1 MRMVDLIKKKR
12 DGQALDKQ
20 EIEYIIDGYTNG
32 DIPDYQM
39 AAFNMAVYFSGM
51 NDRETT
57 DLTIAMAKSGKM
69 ADLSAINGIKVD
81 KHSTG
86 GVADT
91 TTLVLA
97 PLVAACGAPVAKMAG
112 RGLGHTGGTLDK
124 LESIPGMRVSLS
136 MDEFINNVNTIG
148 LAIIGQTEDLAPA
161 DKKLYAL
168 RDVTAT
174 VDAIPLIA
182 SSIMSKKLAGG
193 ADAIVL
199 DVKVGEGA
207 FMKDYDDAVK
217 LAELMVNIGE
227 NAGKRTVAAITDM
240 NQPLG
245 LAIGNSLEVIEACET
260 LKGRGCKDLLD
271 VCLFLGSHML
281 MLAGMA
287 ASGGQAVSML
297 EDALKSGRGFAKLKE
312 MVAAQGGNCEA
323 LEDYS
328 LLPQAKIK
336 HEIKA
341 ERDLY
346 LSRLHAEQ
354 LGLCAMRLGAG
365 RATKDDA
372 IDLSAG
378 IMLNK
383 KAGEFV
389 RKDEIIATVYANDEQ
404 RLNGVLPDIL
414 NSIETSE
421 DFIERPKLIYSLLS
435 KHGIERF
442 SLFTNVDR

>member
-12 DGQALDKQ
+12 DGGTFDKN
-20 EIEYIIDGYTNG
+20 EIEYIINGYTDG

-39 AAFNMAVYFSGM
+39 SALIMAIYFSGM
-51 NDRETT
+51 SNVETA

-69 ADLSAINGIKVD
+69 ADLSAINGVKVD

-97 PLVAACGAPVAKMAG
+97 PLVAACGAPVAKMSG

-124 LESIPGMRVSLS
+124 LESIPGMRVSLP
-136 MDEFINNVNTIG
+136 MDEFINNVNRVG
-148 LAIIGQTEDLAPA
+148 LAVIGQTEDLAPA

-168 RDVTAT
+168 RDVTAA
-174 VDAIPLIA
+174 VDIIPLIA

-207 FMKDYDDAVK
+207 FMKDYEDAVK
-217 LAELMVNIGE
+217 LAEIMVDIGE

-260 LKGRGCKDLLD
+260 LKGNGCKDLLD
-271 VCLFLGSHML
+271 VCLFLGSYML
-281 MLAGMA
+281 ILAGA
-287 ASGGQAVSML
+287 AANRREAVCML
-297 EDALKSGRGFAKLKE
+297 QDALKSGSGFGKLKE
-312 MVAAQGGNCEA
+312 MVKAQGGNCEA

-328 LLPQAKIK
+328 LLPQARIRN
-336 HEIKA
+336 EIKA
-341 ERDLY
+341 DKDVY
-346 LSRLHAEQ
+346 VSSLHAEE

-365 RATKDDA
+365 RATKDDVV
-372 IDLSAG
+372 DLSVG

-383 KAGEFV
+383 KVGDLV
-389 RKDEIIATVYANDEQ
+389 RKGEVIATVYANDEQ

-414 NSIETSE
+414 SSIKTSE
-421 DFIERPKLIYSLLS
+421 EFVERPELIYSLIS
-435 KHGIERF
+435 KEGIEPYNKR
-442 SLFTNVDR
+442 

>member
-12 DGQALDKQ
+12 DGQELSKE
-20 EIEYIIDGYTNG
+20 EIEYIIKGYTAG

-39 AAFNMAVYFSGM
+39 SALTMAIYFRGM
-51 NDRETT
+51 SESETT
-57 DLTIAMAKSGKM
+57 NLTLSMARSGEI

-91 TTLVLA
+91 TTLVLV
-97 PLVAACGAPVAKMAG
+97 PLAAACGAPVAKMSG

-136 MDEFINNVNTIG
+136 MDEFVNNVNNVG
-148 LAIIGQTEDLAPA
+148 LAVIGQTEDLAPA

-174 VDAIPLIA
+174 VDIIPLIA

-193 ADAIVL
+193 SDAIVL
-199 DVKVGEGA
+199 DVKVGDGA
-207 FMKDYDDAVK
+207 FMKDYDSALK
-217 LAELMVNIGE
+217 LAEIMVKIGE
-227 NAGKRTVAAITDM
+227 SAGKRTVAVITDM

-271 VCLFLGSHML
+271 VCMFLGSYML
-281 MLAGMA
+281 MLAGIA
-287 ASGGQAVSML
+287 RTREEAVSKL
-297 EDALKSGRGFAKLKE
+297 ESALKSGSGFKKFKE
-312 MVAAQGGNCEA
+312 MVKAQGGNPEA
-323 LEDYS
+323 LDDYS
-328 LLPQAKIK
+328 LLPEAKIK
-336 HEIKA
+336 YEIKA
-341 ERDLY
+341 EKDLY
-346 LSRLHAEQ
+346 ISALHAEE

-365 RATKDDA
+365 RATKDDV

-383 KAGEFV
+383 KVGDFAH
-389 RKDEIIATVYANDEQ
+389 KDEVITTVYANDEQ
-404 RLNGVLPDIL
+404 RLNEVLPDIL

-421 DFIERPKLIYSLLS
+421 EMVERPRLIYALVTRD
-435 KHGIERF
+435 GIESF
-442 SLFTNVDR
+442 

>member
-12 DGQALDKQ
+12 DGKAFDKN
-20 EIEYIIDGYTNG
+20 EIEYFIHGYTND

-39 AAFNMAVYFSGM
+39 SALIMAIYFSGM
-51 NDRETT
+51 SDRETT
-57 DLTIAMAKSGKM
+57 DLTIAMARSGET
-69 ADLSAINGIKVD
+69 ADLSAIKGIKVD

-97 PLVAACGAPVAKMAG
+97 PLVAACGAPVAKMSG

-124 LESIPGMRVSLS
+124 LESIPNMNVSLS
-136 MDEFINNVNTIG
+136 MDEFIDNVNKVG
-148 LAIIGQTEDLAPA
+148 LAVIGQTGDLAPA
-161 DKKLYAL
+161 DKKLYSL

-174 VDAIPLIA
+174 VDIIPLIA

-199 DVKVGEGA
+199 DVKFGEGA
-207 FMKDYDDAVK
+207 FMKNYDDAIK
-217 LAELMVNIGE
+217 LAKIMVNIGE
-227 NAGKRTVAAITDM
+227 NAGKKTVAAITDM

-260 LKGRGCKDLLD
+260 LKGRGCRDLLD
-271 VCLFLGSHML
+271 VCLFLGSNML
-281 MLAGMA
+281 ELSGMA
-287 ASGGQAVSML
+287 KTRKEAATML
-297 EDALKSGRGFAKLKE
+297 EDALKSGEGLDKFKE
-312 MVAAQGGNCEA
+312 MVTSQGGNCAA
-323 LEDYS
+323 LDDYS

-341 ERDLY
+341 GSDSY
-346 LSRLHAEQ
+346 LATIKAEE

-365 RATKDDA
+365 RATKDDI
-372 IDLSAG
+372 IDLSVG

-383 KAGEFV
+383 KVGDFV
-389 RKDEIIATVYANDEQ
+389 HKDEVIATVYANDEKK
-404 RLNGVLPDIL
+404 LDMVLPDITDA
-414 NSIETSE
+414 IETSKE
-421 DFIERPKLIYSLLS
+421 RIERPKLIYSLVT
-435 KHGIERF
+435 KDGIQQY
-442 SLFTNVDR
+442 